1 MYYYGEKKIKPTLV
15 SHDAISQVI
24 DGDMSSS
31 SDFWLSHP
39 FANQM
44 PVEHFVHQTRHLHK
58 WPSVMATHTILREHE
73 PEDWEKDMR
82 RGLPLEKC
90 IYNISIPYCCRH
102 FFPPKTTRHCS
113 ASQLQI
119 YMDIWPSIFRPYASG
134 TLCINRKEDIT
145 ISAFTNWFAG
155 LHKKNA
161 ICGIVIF
168 FYLQNQEILA
178 LLLRIFVWAYKSY
191 KNDMTLKR
199 WL

>member
-44 PVEHFVHQTRHLHK
+44 PVEHSDHQTRHLHK

-119 YMDIWPSIFRPYASG
+119 YMDIWPSIFRQYASG

-168 FYLQNQEILA
+168 FYLRNQEVLA
-178 LLLRIFVWAYKSY
+178 LLLRIFVWAYLSHIK
-191 KNDMTLKR
+191 MI
-199 WL
+199 WH

>member
-1 MYYYGEKKIKPTLV
+1 MQYLRSSMVICPLV
-15 SHDAISQVI
+15 LI
-24 DGDMSSS
+24 
-31 SDFWLSHP
+31 HP

-134 TLCINRKEDIT
+134 TLCINRKEDI
-145 ISAFTNWFAG
+145 N
-155 LHKKNA
+155 
-161 ICGIVIF
+161 
-168 FYLQNQEILA
+168 ILA
-178 LLLRIFVWAYKSY
+178 FYKLICWPSQKECNLWNCYFLLSSKSRDTSSAIKDICVSIFKSY

>member
-1 MYYYGEKKIKPTLV
+1 
-15 SHDAISQVI
+15 
-24 DGDMSSS
+24 MSSS

-44 PVEHFVHQTRHLHK
+44 PVEHFVHQTRQLHK

-90 IYNISIPYCCRH
+90 IYNISIPFCCRH

-119 YMDIWPSIFRPYASG
+119 YMNIWPSIFRPYASG

>member
-1 MYYYGEKKIKPTLV
+1 MSHTSLLTKQTVLLWWRKKIKPTLV

-24 DGDMSSS
+24 DGDISSS

-44 PVEHFVHQTRHLHK
+44 PVEHSDHQTRHLHK

-102 FFPPKTTRHCS
+102 FFS
-113 ASQLQI
+113 
-119 YMDIWPSIFRPYASG
+119 
-134 TLCINRKEDIT
+134 
-145 ISAFTNWFAG
+145 
-155 LHKKNA
+155 
-161 ICGIVIF
+161 
-168 FYLQNQEILA
+168 
-178 LLLRIFVWAYKSY
+178 LLRRPDTVQPANCKFTWTYDLPFSDHMLLAHFVSIGK
-191 KNDMTLKR
+191 KI
-199 WL
+199 

>member
-1 MYYYGEKKIKPTLV
+1 M
-15 SHDAISQVI
+15 AIS
-24 DGDMSSS
+24 DGYPHNIERA
-31 SDFWLSHP
+31 W
-39 FANQM
+39 A
-44 PVEHFVHQTRHLHK
+44 
-58 WPSVMATHTILREHE
+58 
-73 PEDWEKDMR
+73 
-82 RGLPLEKC
+82 RGLGERFEKGTA
-90 IYNISIPYCCRH
+90 IREMYFIIFPFH
-102 FFPPKTTRHCS
+102 IAADIFFSPKTTKHCS

-178 LLLRIFVWAYKSY
+178 LLLRIFVWAYLSHIK
-191 KNDMTLKR
+191 MI
-199 WL
+199 WH

>member
-1 MYYYGEKKIKPTLV
+1 
-15 SHDAISQVI
+15 
-24 DGDMSSS
+24 MSSS

-44 PVEHFVHQTRHLHK
+44 PVEHSVHQTRHLHK
-58 WPSVMATHTILREHE
+58 WPSVMATHTILREQE

-102 FFPPKTTRHCS
+102 FFFPKTTRHCS

-119 YMDIWPSIFRPYASG
+119 YMDIWPSIFRQYASG

-178 LLLRIFVWAYKSY
+178 LLLRIFVWAYLSHIK
-191 KNDMTLKR
+191 MI
-199 WL
+199 WH